1 MAFSS
6 RSVDINFWDF
16 PHLDVI
22 SYTALMK
29 SYVNRPKGGEKALE
43 LLREMDRQYRDGNI
57 RAKADAQAISIAI
70 DACVKSGLLDEA
82 WCLLDDVEDST
93 KNRVMFNTL
102 ISAYKLEGRGEKA
115 EDLLRRM
122 DHLSKVGYK
131 SCSPDSTSYAMC
143 IYAVSMSYLSLI
155 VMRCSV
161 IICQAISCHSGVQ
174 VKLERASFDW
184 NGRDHYLMKA
194 YNAIVMVMS
203 C

>member
-1 MAFSS
+1 
-6 RSVDINFWDF
+6 
-16 PHLDVI
+16 
-22 SYTALMK
+22 MK

-82 WCLLDDVEDST
+82 SSLLDYVEDST

-122 DHLSKVGYK
+122 DHLSKVGYR

-143 IYAVSMSYLSLI
+143 IYAVSILYFVFDCDAMFLLSPVNLYR
-155 VMRCSV
+155 VTVGC
-161 IICQAISCHSGVQ
+161 
-174 VKLERASFDW
+174 K
-184 NGRDHYLMKA
+184 
-194 YNAIVMVMS
+194 
-203 C
+203 